1 MKLPHIFVI
10 MNFDFEIT
18 SQEDDEWFE
27 SLEFNDEDDSGMA
40 EAVKIQDSISTL
52 GLDMPLIIELG
63 TNLKNALN
71 MLQKEKQN
79 CLLVVDDNKLK
90 GIITERDILLK
101 VTGKGFDLEI
111 STVNEFMTADPE
123 YLTNE
128 DPIAYALNK
137 MYVGGFRHVPIVDDS
152 MIPIGLISISDII
165 SAIADFFSMEIINLP
180 PSNRFFDKN
189 MQEGG

>member
-1 MKLPHIFVI
+1 

-90 GIITERDILLK
+90 GIITERYIL
-101 VTGKGFDLEI
+101 
-111 STVNEFMTADPE
+111 
-123 YLTNE
+123 
-128 DPIAYALNK
+128 
-137 MYVGGFRHVPIVDDS
+137 
-152 MIPIGLISISDII
+152 
-165 SAIADFFSMEIINLP
+165 
-180 PSNRFFDKN
+180 
-189 MQEGG
+189 

>member
-1 MKLPHIFVI
+1 